1 VNRSLLSKYEQEL
14 EHLRSV
20 AGEFAR
26 QYPKIASRLALD
38 ERECRDPYVER
49 LLEGFA
55 FMAARVQ
62 LKLDAEFPRFTE
74 TLLNIVYPQYL
85 APVPSMTMVQ
95 FAPELTD
102 AGLAGGFVVP
112 RGTALRSMR
121 GAGDSTACEFRTGH
135 SVNLLPLRVVGAG
148 YYTRDMGVL
157 ELPAMPGARAA
168 VRIVL
173 EATAGLN
180 FDQLKVD
187 SLPLFLNAADATRMR
202 LYEALLG
209 DATGVLVREP
219 KPSDALARWQ
229 PGTRL
234 EASSI
239 GRVGFDESQ
248 GLLPADGR
256 TFHGYRLLSEYFAFP
271 QRFMTV
277 DFTGLAAALA
287 RVKGPRAEIIV
298 GLRREEPLLER
309 VVEAGTFVPFCTP
322 AINLFPRRAD
332 RVFVTDQRPEHHLVV
347 DRTRPND
354 FEVYAVKRVVGHGL
368 SADEEREFRPFY
380 AASDWDAQASG
391 AYYMTHRTARVL
403 TQREQSM
410 GTRSVRYAGS
420 EVYLS
425 LVDAQAA
432 PYGERLR
439 QLGVEVLATNRDLPI
454 QMPVGKGARDFDI
467 DFGAP
472 LKTIRCVVSPSMP
485 RAAPIDGQVAWRAIG
500 HLAQNYLSLASVAGG
515 SSPAAL
521 RDLLRLYADDTDPER
536 RQVHAQ
542 QIDGIVSVGSAP
554 ITRRVPTPGPI
565 TFVRGLEL
573 SIDFDEGKFEGTGVF
588 LLGAVLEQF
597 FARYVSS
604 NALTETVI
612 RSVQRGEVK
621 RWPATVGRRP
631 ML

>member
-1 VNRSLLSKYEQEL
+1 LLSKYEQEL

-55 FMAARVQ
+55 YMAARVQ
-62 LKLDAEFPRFTE
+62 LKLEAEFPRFTE

-95 FAPELTD
+95 FVPELSD
-102 AGLAGGFVVP
+102 GGLAAGFVVP
-112 RGTALRSMR
+112 RATALRSVR
-121 GAGDSTACEFRTGH
+121 GAGDATACEFRTGH
-135 SVNLLPLRVVGAG
+135 EVKLYPLKVVGGG
-148 YYTRDMGVL
+148 YHTRDMGVL
-157 ELPAMPGARAA
+157 ELPSMPGVKAA

-180 FDQLKVD
+180 FSQLTMAN
-187 SLPLFLNAADATRMR
+187 LPLFISAPDATRMR
-202 LYEALLG
+202 LYEQLLS
-209 DATGVLVREP
+209 DAVGVLVRSP
-219 KPSDALARWQ
+219 KPTDALTSWPAA
-229 PGTRL
+229 TRL
-234 EASSI
+234 GPESI
-239 GRVGFDESQ
+239 GRVGFDERE
-248 GLLPADGR
+248 GMLPSDGR

-277 DFTGLAAALA
+277 DFTGLAGALSKI
-287 RVKGPRAEIIV
+287 KGPRAELIV

-322 AINLFPRRAD
+322 AINLFPKRAD
-332 RVFVTDQRPEHHLVV
+332 RIFVSDQRAEHHLVV
-347 DRTRPND
+347 DRTRPTD
-354 FEVYAVKRVVGHGL
+354 FEVYAVTKVVGYGL
-368 SADEEREFRPFY
+368 SSEDEREFRPFY

-391 AYYMTHRTARVL
+391 AYYMTHRAARVL
-403 TQREQSM
+403 TQREQSL
-410 GTRSVRYAGS
+410 GSRSVRYAGS

-432 PYGERLR
+432 PYSDRLR
-439 QLGVEVLATNRDLPI
+439 QLGVEALCTNRDLPI
-454 QMPVGKGARDFDI
+454 QMPVGKGVRDFDI

-472 LKTIRCVVSPSMP
+472 LKSIRCLVSPSMP
-485 RAAPIDGQVAWRAIG
+485 RPAPIDGQVAWRAIG

-515 SSPAAL
+515 KSPAAL

-536 RQVHAQ
+536 RSVHAQ

-573 SIDFDEGKFEGTGVF
+573 TLDFDEGKFEGTGVF